1 MALTHSITFTVNGE
15 PAELAVP
22 ARQNLADLLRET
34 LGLTGTKLGC
44 EHGVCGTCTVLL
56 DGAPV
61 RSCIMLAAQV
71 DGHDVTTVEGLR
83 DSDGNLSVLQQAF
96 CDSHGLQCGYCTAGM
111 LMCAHSLLQR
121 NAAPDAEE
129 IDEAIGGNICRCTG
143 YEPIRDAIA
152 LAAERLADDPDTVSV
167 PTTTATGA

>member
-1 MALTHSITFTVNGE
+1 MALTHTISCTVNGE
-15 PAELAVP
+15 ASTLVVP

-71 DGHDVTTVEGLR
+71 DGHDITTVEGLS
-83 DSDGNLSVLQQAF
+83 DSGGNLSVLQQAF
-96 CDSHGLQCGYCTAGM
+96 CDAHGLQCGYCTSGM
-111 LMCAHSLLQR
+111 LMCAQALLEQ
-121 NAAPDAEE
+121 NASPDDEE

-143 YEPIRDAIA
+143 YQPIRQAIA
-152 LAAERLADDPDTVSV
+152 LAAERLADGRSAAPAGASSV
-167 PTTTATGA
+167 IGA